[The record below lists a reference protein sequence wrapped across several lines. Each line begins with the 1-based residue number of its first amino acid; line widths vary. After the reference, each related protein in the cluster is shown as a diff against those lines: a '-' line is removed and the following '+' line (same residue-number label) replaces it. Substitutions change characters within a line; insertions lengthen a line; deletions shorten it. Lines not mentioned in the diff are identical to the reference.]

1 MRGHVGVT
9 PSATAVVMVRCAERW
24 RAKSGGCHRRRH
36 RKRVQKKCVDASESS
51 RTGPK
56 RGVQN
61 ARARWAARAIAS
73 VGARSKKLGTMA
85 APSSRATIPSPGAT
99 FHLAIPVRDVEEA
112 RAFYGE
118 ILGFPKGRE
127 SKTWTDYDVFGVCQ
141 LVVHEVAGY
150 DAAKQHSA
158 VDGDPVPVP
167 HFGAALSGVDFD
179 ALVDR
184 LEKHDIAFATSPHAR
199 FVGQP
204 GEQRT
209 FFFLDPSGNALE
221 FKTMKHPG
229 RLFAEYDVDAFEA

>member
-1 MRGHVGVT
+1 M
-9 PSATAVVMVRCAERW
+9 AT
-24 RAKSGGCHRRRH
+24 
-36 RKRVQKKCVDASESS
+36 SS
-51 RTGPK
+51 ST
-56 RGVQN
+56 
-61 ARARWAARAIAS
+61 
-73 VGARSKKLGTMA
+73 
-85 APSSRATIPSPGAT
+85 APIPSPGAT

-112 RAFYGE
+112 RAFYGGK
-118 ILGFPKGRE
+118 LGFPKGRE

-150 DAAKQHSA
+150 DAARNHSA

-184 LEKHDIAFATSPHAR
+184 LEKHDIAFEQSPHVR
-199 FVGQP
+199 FLGQP

-229 RLFAEYDVDAFEA
+229 RLFAKYDVDAFEA

>member
-1 MRGHVGVT
+1 MVVGTQNV
-9 PSATAVVMVRCAERW
+9 SD
-24 RAKSGGCHRRRH
+24 
-36 RKRVQKKCVDASESS
+36 VDASESS
-51 RTGPK
+51 RKPERNMNTYEAFRT
-56 RGVQN
+56 RG
-61 ARARWAARAIAS
+61 R
-73 VGARSKKLGTMA
+73 VGRLARSRASERALEAGFATMTTLSSM
-85 APSSRATIPSPGAT
+85 APNPSPGAT

-112 RAFYGE
+112 RVFYGE
-118 ILGFPKGRE
+118 KLGFAKGRE

-221 FKTMKHPG
+221 FKTMKHPE
-229 RLFAEYDVDAFEA
+229 RLFARYDVDAFET

>member
-1 MRGHVGVT
+1 M
-9 PSATAVVMVRCAERW
+9 AT
-24 RAKSGGCHRRRH
+24 
-36 RKRVQKKCVDASESS
+36 SS
-51 RTGPK
+51 ST
-56 RGVQN
+56 
-61 ARARWAARAIAS
+61 
-73 VGARSKKLGTMA
+73 
-85 APSSRATIPSPGAT
+85 APIPSPGAT

-112 RAFYGE
+112 RAFYGGT
-118 ILGFPKGRE
+118 LGFPKGRE

-150 DAAKQHSA
+150 DAAKQRSA

-184 LEKHDIAFATSPHAR
+184 LEKHDVAFETSPHAR

-221 FKTMKHPG
+221 FKTMKHPEA
-229 RLFAEYDVDAFEA
+229 LFARYDVDAFEA